1 VVPAAP
7 RRPRPDLT
15 FVSIVAVSAFY
26 MFGFAAVFALLPKLQ
41 DEHGLETKWLGLI
54 AASSVLSS
62 VAAQLGLARFADRGH
77 ALRMMRVGVVCMVAG
92 FGWFAFATDLWQF
105 AAARAVVGLGGGMFA
120 PAARRTIVS
129 RDPTRAGALLGTM
142 VSVEVGGFMLG
153 PPLALVLYGVGGLRL
168 PFLVP
173 AVLVG
178 IAGCTVRVAAAAA
191 APSAT
196 PKGAVRALL
205 ARPQVRAAL
214 LIASAANLSI
224 GAFEPVIARQ
234 LEDIGAGDAAIALT
248 LAGFAMPYVFF
259 SRFGGRLADRH
270 GPYRTAV
277 WSMLVTAPVVATFGL
292 ATSALVI
299 GVFGVLRSMFDTI
312 TAPSGSTAMA
322 QAAPPAL
329 LGTGQGL
336 YGATAQ
342 VMTGVAALAGAPIYD
357 IWGARALWFS
367 SAGAMLVLTLWAAWI
382 ALRCGAWHPHR
393 GERAGHSPAGP
404 TPPLVPSG
412 PGSRDLS

>member
-1 VVPAAP
+1 MPATS
-7 RRPRPDLT
+7 RRSRIDLA
-15 FVSIVAVSAFY
+15 FLSVVAVSAFY

-41 DEHGLETKWLGLI
+41 DEYGLETKWLGLI
-54 AASSVLSS
+54 TATSVLCS

-77 ALRMMRVGVVCMVAG
+77 ALRMMRAGILCMVVG
-92 FGWFAFATDLWQF
+92 FTWFAFATELWQF
-105 AAARAVVGLGGGMFA
+105 AAARAVVGFGGGMFS
-120 PAARRTIVS
+120 PAARRTIVA
-129 RDPTRAGALLGTM
+129 RDPARAGTLLGTM

-153 PPLALVLYGVGGLRL
+153 PPLALVLYSVGGLQL

-178 IAGCTVRVAAAAA
+178 LAGCTLRVSAAAS
-191 APSAT
+191 APSAA

-214 LIASAANLSI
+214 LIAAAANLSI
-224 GAFEPVIARQ
+224 GAFEPIIARQ

-248 LAGFAMPYVFF
+248 LAGFAVPYVFF

-270 GPYRTAV
+270 GAYRTAV
-277 WSMLVTAPVVATFGL
+277 WSMLVTVPVIATFGI
-292 ATSALVI
+292 ATSALLI
-299 GVFGVLRSMFDTI
+299 GVFGVVRSMFDTI
-312 TAPSGSTAMA
+312 TAPSGSSAMA
-322 QAAPPAL
+322 HAAPSAL

-357 IWGARALWFS
+357 VWGARALWFA

-382 ALRCGAWHPHR
+382 AVRCGAWHPATA
-393 GERAGHSPAGP
+393 RAADEAPLLPA
-404 TPPLVPSG
+404 S
-412 PGSRDLS
+412 

>member
-1 VVPAAP
+1 VSATAARTA
-7 RRPRPDLT
+7 RRARVDLP
-15 FVSIVAVSAFY
+15 FLSVVAVSAFY

-54 AASSVLSS
+54 TATSVLCS

-77 ALRMMRVGVVCMVAG
+77 ALRMMRAGIVCMVVG
-92 FGWFAFATDLWQF
+92 FVWFAFAAELWQF
-105 AAARAVVGLGGGMFA
+105 AAARAVVGFGGGMFS
-120 PAARRTIVS
+120 PSARRTVVA
-129 RDPTRAGALLGTM
+129 RDPARAGALLGTM

-153 PPLALVLYGVGGLRL
+153 PPLALVLYAVGGLQL

-178 IAGCTVRVAAAAA
+178 LAGCTVRVAATAG
-191 APSAT
+191 APTTA
-196 PKGAVRALL
+196 PNGAVRALL
-205 ARPQVRAAL
+205 VRPEVRAAL
-214 LIASAANLSI
+214 LIAAAANLSI
-224 GAFEPVIARQ
+224 GAFEPIIARQ

-270 GPYRTAV
+270 GAYRTAV
-277 WSMLVTAPVVATFGL
+277 WSMLVTAPIVATFGL
-292 ATSALVI
+292 ATSAIVI
-299 GVFGVLRSMFDTI
+299 AVFGVLRSMFDTI
-312 TAPSGSTAMA
+312 TAPSGSSAMA
-322 QAAPPAL
+322 HAAPPAL

-357 IWGARALWFS
+357 LWGARALWFA
-367 SAGAMLVLTLWAAWI
+367 SAGSMLVLTLWAAWI
-382 ALRCGAWHPHR
+382 AVRCGAWR
-393 GERAGHSPAGP
+393 PAHA
-404 TPPLVPSG
+404 
-412 PGSRDLS
+412 PGVDDASLR

>member
-1 VVPAAP
+1 VPTTS
-7 RRPRPDLT
+7 RRTRPDLT

-54 AASSVLSS
+54 TATSVLCS

-77 ALRMMRVGVVCMVAG
+77 ALRMMRAGIVCMVVG
-92 FGWFAFATDLWQF
+92 FTWFAFATELWQF
-105 AAARAVVGLGGGMFA
+105 AAARAVVGFGGGMFS
-120 PAARRTIVS
+120 PSARRTIVS
-129 RDPTRAGALLGTM
+129 RDPASAGALLGTM

-153 PPLALVLYGVGGLRL
+153 PPLALVLFGIGGLQL

-178 IAGCTVRVAAAAA
+178 LAGCTVRVAAAASV
-191 APSAT
+191 PTIT

-214 LIASAANLSI
+214 LVASAANLSI
-224 GAFEPVIARQ
+224 GAFEPIIARQ
-234 LEDIGAGDAAIALT
+234 LEDIGAGDTAIALT
-248 LAGFAMPYVFF
+248 LAGFAVPYVFF

-270 GPYRTAV
+270 GAYRTAV
-277 WSMLVTAPVVATFGL
+277 WSMLLTVPVIATFGI

-299 GVFGVLRSMFDTI
+299 GVFGVVRSMYDTI
-312 TAPSGSTAMA
+312 TAPSGSSAMA
-322 QAAPPAL
+322 HAAPSAL

-357 IWGARALWFS
+357 VWGARALWFI
-367 SAGAMLVLTLWAAWI
+367 SAGSMLVLTLWAAWI
-382 ALRCGAWHPHR
+382 ALRSGVWH
-393 GERAGHSPAGP
+393 RAPTRPADEA
-404 TPPLVPSG
+404 PLLPAS
-412 PGSRDLS
+412 

>member
-1 VVPAAP
+1 VPTTS
-7 RRPRPDLT
+7 RRTRPDLT

-54 AASSVLSS
+54 TATSVLCS

-77 ALRMMRVGVVCMVAG
+77 ALRMMRAGIVCMVVG
-92 FGWFAFATDLWQF
+92 FTWFAFATELWQF
-105 AAARAVVGLGGGMFA
+105 AAARAVVGFGGGMFS
-120 PAARRTIVS
+120 PSARRTIVS
-129 RDPTRAGALLGTM
+129 RDPASAGALLGTM

-153 PPLALVLYGVGGLRL
+153 PPLALVLFGIGGLQL

-178 IAGCTVRVAAAAA
+178 LAGCTVRVAAAASV
-191 APSAT
+191 PTIT

-214 LIASAANLSI
+214 LVASAANLSI
-224 GAFEPVIARQ
+224 GAFEPIIARQ
-234 LEDIGAGDAAIALT
+234 LEDIGAGDTAIALT
-248 LAGFAMPYVFF
+248 LAGFAVPYVFF

-270 GPYRTAV
+270 GAYRTAV
-277 WSMLVTAPVVATFGL
+277 WSMLLTVPVIATFGI

-299 GVFGVLRSMFDTI
+299 GVFGVVRSMFDTI
-312 TAPSGSTAMA
+312 TAPSGSSAMA
-322 QAAPPAL
+322 HAAPSAL

-357 IWGARALWFS
+357 VWGARALWFI
-367 SAGAMLVLTLWAAWI
+367 SAGSMLVLTLWAAWI
-382 ALRCGAWHPHR
+382 ALRSGVWH
-393 GERAGHSPAGP
+393 RAPTRPADEA
-404 TPPLVPSG
+404 PLLPAS
-412 PGSRDLS
+412 

>member
-1 VVPAAP
+1 MPTTS
-7 RRPRPDLT
+7 RRTRPDLT

-54 AASSVLSS
+54 TATSVLCS

-77 ALRMMRVGVVCMVAG
+77 ALRMMRAGIVCMVVG
-92 FGWFAFATDLWQF
+92 FTWFAFATELWQF
-105 AAARAVVGLGGGMFA
+105 AAARAVVGFGGGMFS
-120 PAARRTIVS
+120 PSARRTIVS
-129 RDPTRAGALLGTM
+129 RDPASAGALLGTM

-153 PPLALVLYGVGGLRL
+153 PPLALVLFGIGGLQL

-178 IAGCTVRVAAAAA
+178 LAGCTVRVAAAASV
-191 APSAT
+191 PTIT

-214 LIASAANLSI
+214 LVASAANLSI
-224 GAFEPVIARQ
+224 GAFEPIIARQ
-234 LEDIGAGDAAIALT
+234 LEDIGAGDTAIALT
-248 LAGFAMPYVFF
+248 LAGFAVPYVFF

-270 GPYRTAV
+270 GAYRTAV
-277 WSMLVTAPVVATFGL
+277 WSMLLTVPVIATFGI

-299 GVFGVLRSMFDTI
+299 GVFGVVRSMFDTI
-312 TAPSGSTAMA
+312 TAPSGSSAMA
-322 QAAPPAL
+322 HAAPSAL

-357 IWGARALWFS
+357 VWGARALWFI
-367 SAGAMLVLTLWAAWI
+367 SAGSMLVLTLWAAWI
-382 ALRCGAWHPHR
+382 ALRSGVWH
-393 GERAGHSPAGP
+393 RAPTRPADEA
-404 TPPLVPSG
+404 PLLPAS
-412 PGSRDLS
+412 